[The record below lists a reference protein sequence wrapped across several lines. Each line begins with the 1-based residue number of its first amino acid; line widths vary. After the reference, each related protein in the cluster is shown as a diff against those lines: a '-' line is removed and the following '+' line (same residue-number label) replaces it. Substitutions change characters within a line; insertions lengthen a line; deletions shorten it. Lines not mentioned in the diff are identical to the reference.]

1 MRKYLRNITV
11 GAALLLLA
19 GSCTDKFEE
28 YNTNQYQIHDADPAT
43 LMKSMI
49 ETIVNIQQN
58 DSQMQDQMVGQ
69 LGGYLCCSNTWSGT
83 NFSTFNQS
91 DAWNATPWNTPF
103 EKIYGNFFQIQEA
116 TNSTGHYYAFA
127 CMIRA
132 ITMLRVADCYGPMP
146 YSQVKKGNFY
156 VSYDTQEQVYTSIL
170 SDLANAAD
178 VLYNYYVETNGN
190 APLGANDPVFDGN
203 YSGWAKLANSMRLRV
218 AMRIS
223 GTWPGIAQEA
233 AEAAVT
239 HKAGLIESNS
249 DNAMLSCGTQSNP
262 YQLAAVSWGDLR
274 VNANIVDYMNAYGDP
289 RMPKFFNKS
298 TLAGKTD
305 KYVGMRTGD
314 ADFKKADAAGFSIP
328 AYTATSKLMV
338 FCAAETA
345 FLLSLIHI

>member
-156 VSYDTQEQVYTSIL
+156 VSYDTQEQVYANIL

-314 ADFKKADAAGFSIP
+314 ADFKKAADYLQEAATLSP
-328 AYTATSKLMV
+328 ER
-338 FCAAETA
+338 AEIKKMLTQVQE
-345 FLLSLIHI
+345 SLN

>member
-19 GSCTDKFEE
+19 GNCTDKFEE

-146 YSQVKKGNFY
+146 Y
-156 VSYDTQEQVYTSIL
+156 
-170 SDLANAAD
+170 
-178 VLYNYYVETNGN
+178 
-190 APLGANDPVFDGN
+190 
-203 YSGWAKLANSMRLRV
+203 
-218 AMRIS
+218 
-223 GTWPGIAQEA
+223 
-233 AEAAVT
+233 
-239 HKAGLIESNS
+239 
-249 DNAMLSCGTQSNP
+249 
-262 YQLAAVSWGDLR
+262 
-274 VNANIVDYMNAYGDP
+274 
-289 RMPKFFNKS
+289 
-298 TLAGKTD
+298 
-305 KYVGMRTGD
+305 
-314 ADFKKADAAGFSIP
+314 
-328 AYTATSKLMV
+328 
-338 FCAAETA
+338 
-345 FLLSLIHI
+345 LSLIHI

>member
-170 SDLANAAD
+170 NDLANAAD

-233 AEAAVT
+233 AEAADRKST
-239 HKAGLIESNS
+239 RLNS
-249 DNAMLSCGTQSNP
+249 SHSSQS
-262 YQLAAVSWGDLR
+262 
-274 VNANIVDYMNAYGDP
+274 
-289 RMPKFFNKS
+289 RMPS
-298 TLAGKTD
+298 SA
-305 KYVGMRTGD
+305 
-314 ADFKKADAAGFSIP
+314 
-328 AYTATSKLMV
+328 
-338 FCAAETA
+338 
-345 FLLSLIHI
+345 

>member
-223 GTWPGIAQEA
+223 GTWPGIKQ
-233 AEAAVT
+233 
-239 HKAGLIESNS
+239 
-249 DNAMLSCGTQSNP
+249 D
-262 YQLAAVSWGDLR
+262 
-274 VNANIVDYMNAYGDP
+274 
-289 RMPKFFNKS
+289 
-298 TLAGKTD
+298 
-305 KYVGMRTGD
+305 
-314 ADFKKADAAGFSIP
+314 
-328 AYTATSKLMV
+328 
-338 FCAAETA
+338 
-345 FLLSLIHI
+345 

>member
-274 VNANIVDYMNAYGDP
+274 VNANIVDYMNAYNDP

-314 ADFKKADAAGFSIP
+314 ADFKRQMQRDS
-328 AYTATSKLMV
+328 L
-338 FCAAETA
+338 
-345 FLLSLIHI
+345 FLHIRQLLN

>member
-58 DSQMQDQMVGQ
+58 DSQMEDQMVGQ

-178 VLYNYYVETNGN
+178 VLYNYYVETNI
-190 APLGANDPVFDGN
+190 
-203 YSGWAKLANSMRLRV
+203 Y
-218 AMRIS
+218 
-223 GTWPGIAQEA
+223 
-233 AEAAVT
+233 
-239 HKAGLIESNS
+239 
-249 DNAMLSCGTQSNP
+249 
-262 YQLAAVSWGDLR
+262 
-274 VNANIVDYMNAYGDP
+274 
-289 RMPKFFNKS
+289 
-298 TLAGKTD
+298 
-305 KYVGMRTGD
+305 
-314 ADFKKADAAGFSIP
+314 
-328 AYTATSKLMV
+328 
-338 FCAAETA
+338 
-345 FLLSLIHI
+345 